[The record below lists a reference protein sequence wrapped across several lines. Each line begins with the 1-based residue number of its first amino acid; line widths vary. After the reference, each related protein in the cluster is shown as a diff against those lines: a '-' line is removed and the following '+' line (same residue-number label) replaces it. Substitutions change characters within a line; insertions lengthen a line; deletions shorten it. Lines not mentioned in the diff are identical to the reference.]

1 MVFVAGRWEQ
11 GAWHGFEHIAVVVEL
26 KRYSVVNSRCYSLH
40 CTASHDTTNIC
51 YSLHCTASHD
61 TTNICYSLRCTASHD
76 TTNICYSL
84 HCTASH
90 DTTNICY
97 SLHCME
103 HSTAVTSNIYKR
115 CFLSLWI
122 PTLNGLY
129 AFTVRRG
136 FLWSSSGWTAIILP
150 IMTHTD
156 ISRLTSW
163 SIEWL
168 SYNYYITSK
177 INLDYYTAWAKK
189 LDCF

>member
-40 CTASHDTTNIC
+40 
-51 YSLHCTASHD
+51 
-61 TTNICYSLRCTASHD
+61 CTASHD

-168 SYNYYITSK
+168 SYNYSITSK
-177 INLDYYTAWAKK
+177 INLDYYAAWAKK